1 MDYDEQDDETF
12 GPGAVQALNEDKL
25 NDLNNF
31 YIGEI
36 ITALLYNLN
45 NLDAIK
51 NHYDEDY
58 YAIFQ
63 GDNATYEE
71 KHDRFNELI
80 VKAKRQNNVFNRGG
94 KGRRTIRYKRKRS
107 NKRSN
112 GKRSNK
118 RNNGKRSNGKRNNK
132 RKSTKKHKRSNG
144 KRSNGKRSNGT

>member
-1 MDYDEQDDETF
+1 MDYDDQDDDETF
-12 GPGAVQALNEDKL
+12 GPGAVQELNEDKL
-25 NDLNNF
+25 NDLNKF

-63 GDNATYEE
+63 GDNTTYEE

-80 VKAKRQNNVFNRGG
+80 VTAKRQNNVFNRGG
-94 KGRRTIRYKRKRS
+94 KGRRTIRYKR
-107 NKRSN
+107 SN
-112 GKRSNK
+112 GKRST
-118 RNNGKRSNGKRNNK
+118 KRSN
-132 RKSTKKHKRSNG
+132 KRSNG
-144 KRSNGKRSNGT
+144 KRSNGKRSNGKRKSNKRKRSNAK

>member
-1 MDYDEQDDETF
+1 MDYDDQDDETF

-25 NDLNNF
+25 NDLNKF

-63 GDNATYEE
+63 GDNTTYEE

-80 VKAKRQNNVFNRGG
+80 VTAKKQNNIFNRGG
-94 KGRRTIRYKRKRS
+94 KGRRTIRYKR
-107 NKRSN
+107 SN

-118 RNNGKRSNGKRNNK
+118 RSNNN
-132 RKSTKKHKRSNG
+132 KHKRSNRNKRSTNNKRKRSTNNKR
-144 KRSNGKRSNGT
+144 KRSNKRT

>member
-1 MDYDEQDDETF
+1 MDWYPEDQDDDETF

-63 GDNATYEE
+63 GDNTTYEE

-80 VKAKRQNNVFNRGG
+80 VKAKKQNNVFNRGG

-107 NKRSN
+107 NKHKRSN
-112 GKRSNK
+112 GNKRSNNK
-118 RNNGKRSNGKRNNK
+118 RSTKRSNGKR
-132 RKSTKKHKRSNG
+132 KRSNG
-144 KRSNGKRSNGT
+144 K

>member
-1 MDYDEQDDETF
+1 MDYDDQDDETF
-12 GPGAVQALNEDKL
+12 GPGAVQELNEDKL
-25 NDLNNF
+25 NDLNKF

-63 GDNATYEE
+63 GDNTTYEE

-80 VKAKRQNNVFNRGG
+80 VTAKKQNNVFNRGG
-94 KGRRTIRYKRKRS
+94 KGRRTIRYKRSNKRS
-107 NKRSN
+107 NKRSSKRSSN
-112 GKRSNK
+112 KRKRTNNKRSNPK
-118 RNNGKRSNGKRNNK
+118 RKRSNSNK
-132 RKSTKKHKRSNG
+132 RT
-144 KRSNGKRSNGT
+144 

>member
-1 MDYDEQDDETF
+1 MDYDDQDDETF

-63 GDNATYEE
+63 GDNTTYEE

-80 VKAKRQNNVFNRGG
+80 VKAKKQNNVFNRGG
-94 KGRRTIRYKRKRS
+94 KGRRTIRNKR
-107 NKRSN
+107 KRSN
-112 GKRSNK
+112 GKRTNNKHKRSNRNK
-118 RNNGKRSNGKRNNK
+118 RKRSNGN
-132 RKSTKKHKRSNG
+132 KHKRSNG
-144 KRSNGKRSNGT
+144 KRSNVT

>member
-1 MDYDEQDDETF
+1 MDYDDQDDDETF
-12 GPGAVQALNEDKL
+12 GPGAVQELNEDKL

-63 GDNATYEE
+63 GDNTTYEE

-80 VKAKRQNNVFNRGG
+80 VKAKKQNNVFNRGG

-107 NKRSN
+107 NGKRSN
-112 GKRSNK
+112 NKRSTKRSNK
-118 RNNGKRSNGKRNNK
+118 RKSN
-132 RKSTKKHKRSNG
+132 KKHKRSNG
-144 KRSNGKRSNGT
+144 KRSNAK

>member
-1 MDYDEQDDETF
+1 MDWYPEDQDDDETF

-63 GDNATYEE
+63 GDNTTYEE

-80 VKAKRQNNVFNRGG
+80 VTAKKQNNVFNRGG
-94 KGRRTIRYKRKRS
+94 KGRRTIRNKRKRS
-107 NKRSN
+107 NGKRSNSKRSTKRSNSKRSTKRSN

-118 RNNGKRSNGKRNNK
+118 RSNKRKRSNR
-132 RKSTKKHKRSNG
+132 T
-144 KRSNGKRSNGT
+144 

>member
-1 MDYDEQDDETF
+1 MDYDDQDDETF
-12 GPGAVQALNEDKL
+12 GPGAVQELNEDKL
-25 NDLNNF
+25 NDLNKF

-63 GDNATYEE
+63 GDNTTYEE

-80 VKAKRQNNVFNRGG
+80 VTAKRQNNVFNRGG

-112 GKRSNK
+112 KRST
-118 RNNGKRSNGKRNNK
+118 NN
-132 RKSTKKHKRSNG
+132 KHKRSNSN
-144 KRSNGKRSNGT
+144 KRSNPKRKRSNKKRKRSNGT

>member
-1 MDYDEQDDETF
+1 MDYDDQDDDETF

-25 NDLNNF
+25 NDLNKF

-63 GDNATYEE
+63 GDNTTYEE

-80 VKAKRQNNVFNRGG
+80 VTAKKQNNVFNRGG
-94 KGRRTIRYKRKRS
+94 KGRRTIRYKRSNGKRTNNKRS
-107 NKRSN
+107 NKRSSN
-112 GKRSNK
+112 GKRSTKRSNNKRSTNNKRKRSNK
-118 RNNGKRSNGKRNNK
+118 R
-132 RKSTKKHKRSNG
+132 T
-144 KRSNGKRSNGT
+144 

>member
-1 MDYDEQDDETF
+1 MDYDDQDDETF

-36 ITALLYNLN
+36 ITALQYNLN

-63 GDNATYEE
+63 GDNTTYEE

-80 VKAKRQNNVFNRGG
+80 VTAKRQNNVFNRGG

-107 NKRSN
+107 NGKRTNKRSN
-112 GKRSNK
+112 NNKHKRSNRNKRSTNNKRKRSTNNKRKRSNK
-118 RNNGKRSNGKRNNK
+118 R
-132 RKSTKKHKRSNG
+132 T
-144 KRSNGKRSNGT
+144 

>member
-1 MDYDEQDDETF
+1 MDYDDQDDETF
-12 GPGAVQALNEDKL
+12 GPGAVQELNEDKL
-25 NDLNNF
+25 NDLNKF

-63 GDNATYEE
+63 GDNTTYEE

-80 VKAKRQNNVFNRGG
+80 VTAKRQNNVFNRGG

-107 NKRSN
+107 NGKRTNKRSN
-112 GKRSNK
+112 
-118 RNNGKRSNGKRNNK
+118 NN
-132 RKSTKKHKRSNG
+132 KHKRSNSNKR
-144 KRSNGKRSNGT
+144 KRSNVNGKRT

>member
-1 MDYDEQDDETF
+1 MDYDDQDDETF

-36 ITALLYNLN
+36 ITALQYNLN

-63 GDNATYEE
+63 GDNTTYEE

-80 VKAKRQNNVFNRGG
+80 VTAKRQNNVFNRGG

-107 NKRSN
+107 NGKRTNKRSN
-112 GKRSNK
+112 
-118 RNNGKRSNGKRNNK
+118 NN
-132 RKSTKKHKRSNG
+132 KHKRSNSNKR
-144 KRSNGKRSNGT
+144 KRSNVNGKRT